1 MYNIIR
7 LYYEKENF
15 AIMDFQLLNSKRAY
29 GYVGAISMLFG
40 LLALSL
46 KAPVWVALLAAL
58 FLGATL
64 SVKISFRDN
73 VNRLVVIPIFVVTSI
88 AIFLYMQFIISAG
101 LDHMRVMKFILNV
114 MFIYSLQFLLFSMCG
129 SIRAS
134 VATILTI
141 SCVIGFIDH
150 LVVQTR
156 SMEIAFSDFWSIS
169 TGLSVVGSYRFTLS
183 VRTVS
188 TLLLLVPFVILLCR
202 TTFFKFNGI
211 KIRLIA
217 AGSGALLISMVT
229 ILVSTAWGCSMI
241 GFVDKYWKYRAS
253 EYNGFYLNLI
263 HTASA
268 TKVSV
273 PKDYSPG
280 MLEQLLN
287 DRENPRPDPPASGTE
302 QSTEPALPPES
313 ATTPADKSGKPN
325 LIVIM
330 DETFTDL
337 QAISRFMVENGYAAT
352 ELLIDEEVLPYF
364 NSLNPSAP
372 NIERGWAL
380 SSVFGGNTANSEM
393 EFLTGHSMAFLPANT
408 VAYNLYLNEKN
419 AFSIVDLLNKEGYL
433 TVGMH
438 PEDPTNWS
446 RDKIYPYYGFSKILF
461 IDDFTA
467 GLSQDDWYRDHV
479 SDSAIFRKIMSLY
492 EEKEEGTPLFTF
504 AVTMMNHGGYST
516 ENFDYTVHLS
526 EYDKYTGT
534 QEYLSS
540 IQQTDKALQE
550 LIGYF
555 ENVDEETIIVF
566 FGDHQPSLS
575 DSFYSTFFGLSE
587 DPEGIEKQAKY
598 AVPYLIWANFDF
610 EDDQDQIT
618 SLNYLSGKMLQIAG
632 IEMTPYLRLISEI
645 RKEYPALTAAGYFDR
660 DYNYYPFSQYPYT
673 EVGLLEIYEQLQ
685 YNALFDDKTKLYP
698 WFQKESP
705 AVDSTEPPATGKE
718 EDSD

>member
-1 MYNIIR
+1 M
-7 LYYEKENF
+7 EF
-15 AIMDFQLLNSKRAY
+15 LLLKDKRAY
-29 GYVGAISMLFG
+29 GYVAAISLLFG
-40 LLALSL
+40 LLAIAFR
-46 KAPVWVALLAAL
+46 APILVSVLAAI
-58 FLGATL
+58 FLGASL
-64 SVKISFRDN
+64 AVKISFRDS

-101 LDHMRVMKFILNV
+101 LDHMRPFKFILNV
-114 MFIYSLQFLLFSMCG
+114 LFIYSLQFLLFAMCG

-134 VATILTI
+134 ALTVLSI
-141 SCVIGFIDH
+141 SCFIGFVDH

-156 SMEIAFSDFWSIS
+156 SMEISFSDFWSIS
-169 TGLSVVGSYRFTLS
+169 TAMSVAGDYAFTLS
-183 VRTVS
+183 VRTLS
-188 TLLLLVPFVILLCR
+188 TLILLVPFVILLCR

-211 KIRLIA
+211 RIRLIA
-217 AGSGALLISMVT
+217 AGSGLALVTMVT
-229 ILVSTAWGCSMI
+229 VLVSTGWGSRMI

-273 PKDYSPG
+273 PKDYSPP
-280 MLEQLLN
+280 MLEQLLG
-287 DRENPRPDPPASGTE
+287 DRNPTPPVTGDATTAEPTLPPAS
-302 QSTEPALPPES
+302 EPAKE
-313 ATTPADKSGKPN
+313 TGKPN

-337 QAISRFMVENGYAAT
+337 QAISRWMVENGYAEH
-352 ELLIDEEVLPYF
+352 ELLTDEEVLPYF
-364 NSLNPSAP
+364 RSLDSSAP
-372 NIERGWAL
+372 NIEKGWAI
-380 SSVFGGNTANSEM
+380 SSVFGGNTANSEL

-408 VAYNLYLNEKN
+408 VAYNLYLNENN

-461 IDDFTA
+461 MDDFTEE
-467 GLSQDDWYRDHV
+467 LTEEDWYRGHV
-479 SDSAIFRKIMSLY
+479 SDSAIFRKITSLY

-516 ENFDYTVHLS
+516 ADFDYSVHLS
-526 EYDKYTGT
+526 EFDKFTGT

-540 IQQTDKALQE
+540 VQQTDKALQE
-550 LIGYF
+550 LISYF
-555 ENVDEETIIVF
+555 EKADEETIIVF

-575 DSFYSTFFGLSE
+575 DSFYSTFFGLTG
-587 DPEGIEKQAKY
+587 DMEGVERQAKY

-610 EDDQDQIT
+610 EDDSDRVT
-618 SLNYLSGKMLQIAG
+618 SLNYLSGKMLDLAG

-645 RKEYPALTAAGYFDR
+645 RKEYPAITAAGYFDR
-660 DYNYYPFSQYPYT
+660 EYNFCPYDQAT
-673 EVGLLEIYEQLQ
+673 YEEGSLLEIYEQLQ
-685 YNALFDDKTKLYP
+685 YNALFDEKTKLYP
-698 WFQKESP
+698 WFRRELPESE
-705 AVDSTEPPATGKE
+705 STEPAAASE
-718 EDSD
+718 

>member
-1 MYNIIR
+1 M
-7 LYYEKENF
+7 EFK
-15 AIMDFQLLNSKRAY
+15 LLNSKRAY
-29 GYVGAISMLFG
+29 GYVGAISLLFG
-40 LLALSL
+40 LLAVSL
-46 KAPVWVALLAAL
+46 KAPVWIAALAAL

-64 SVKISFRDN
+64 CVKISFRDT

-101 LDHMRVMKFILNV
+101 LDHLRVFKVILNIL
-114 MFIYSLQFLLFSMCG
+114 FIYALQFLLFAMCG

-134 VATILTI
+134 AMTILSI

-150 LVVQTR
+150 IVVQTR

-169 TGLSVVGSYRFTLS
+169 TGLSVVGSYSFTLAT
-183 VRTVS
+183 RTIS
-188 TLLLLVPFVILLCR
+188 ALCLLVPFVVLLCR
-202 TTFFKFNGI
+202 TSFFKFNGI

-217 AGSGALLISMVT
+217 AGSGVLMVT
-229 ILVSTAWGCSMI
+229 LVTVLVSTAWGNRMI

-253 EYNGFYLNLI
+253 EYNGFYLNLL

-268 TKVSV
+268 TKVSI

-287 DRENPRPDPPASGTE
+287 DRENPNNPDTPATGT
-302 QSTEPALPPES
+302 QQPTEPALPPES
-313 ATTPADKSGKPN
+313 SSPAGSKKPN

-352 ELLIDEEVLPYF
+352 ELLTDEEVLPYF
-364 NSLNPSAP
+364 NSLDTSAP

-408 VAYNLYLNEKN
+408 VAYNLYINEAN

-446 RDKIYPYYGFSKILF
+446 RDRIYAYYGFSKTLF
-461 IDDFTA
+461 MDDFTD
-467 GLSQDDWYRDHV
+467 GLTKDDWYRGHV
-479 SDSAIFRKIMSLY
+479 NDSAVFRKIMSLY

-516 ENFDYTVHLS
+516 EDFDYTVHLS
-526 EYDKYTGT
+526 EYTRFTGT

-540 IQQTDKALQE
+540 IQQTDKALRE
-550 LIGYF
+550 LIEYF
-555 ENVDEETIIVF
+555 EKVDEDTIIVF

-575 DSFYSTFFGLSE
+575 DSFYSTFFGLSD
-587 DPEGIEKQAKY
+587 DPEGIDRQAKY

-610 EDDQDQIT
+610 EDDQDQVT
-618 SLNYLSGKMLQIAG
+618 SLNYLSGRMLQIAG
-632 IEMTPYLRLISEI
+632 IQMTPYLQLLSEI
-645 RKEYPALTAAGYFDR
+645 RKEYPSLTAAGYFDR
-660 DYNYYPFSQYPYT
+660 EGNYYPFSEHPYE

-698 WFQKESP
+698 WFRKEVPSVEPTAP
-705 AVDSTEPPATGKE
+705 AVDGE
-718 EDSD
+718 